1 MFASLAVILMMPGL
15 LAASEAPAGRSR
27 GGWEGTDRLLDES
40 ARELGI
46 QTDLPDADISGILEL
61 PRWLRSL
68 AEISQGSAKAMFYLA
83 VTFIAVMLLVSLRD
97 NLWSASRA
105 RRFES
110 SDGVRGSPDVAARR
124 MESAQAT
131 ADELARRGE
140 FRQAM
145 HVLLLQSVSELRGVA
160 RISISDSSTSREIL
174 RRVTRY
180 PECGA
185 VFADIVR
192 MVEVSYFGTHVPDAD
207 EYSACRRSF
216 DALTGLIRRKDL
228 A

>member
-1 MFASLAVILMMPGL
+1 MLASLAVILMMLGFP
-15 LAASEAPAGRSR
+15 AAREASDARQP
-27 GGWEGTDRLLDES
+27 GWERADRLLGES
-40 ARELGI
+40 VRELDI
-46 QTDLPDADISGILEL
+46 QTELPDAGVSGL
-61 PRWLRSL
+61 PRWVRTLSGIPEG
-68 AEISQGSAKAMFYLA
+68 AAKAVFYLA
-83 VTFIAVMLLVSLRD
+83 VTFIAVMLFVSLRD

-105 RRFES
+105 RGFGS
-110 SDGVRGSPDVAARR
+110 SDSVRGSPDVAARR
-124 MESAQAT
+124 MEGAQAT
-131 ADELARRGE
+131 ADELARMGE
-140 FRQAM
+140 FGQAM

-160 RISISDSSTSREIL
+160 RISISDSLTSREIL

-216 DALTGLIRRKDL
+216 DALTGLLRRKDL